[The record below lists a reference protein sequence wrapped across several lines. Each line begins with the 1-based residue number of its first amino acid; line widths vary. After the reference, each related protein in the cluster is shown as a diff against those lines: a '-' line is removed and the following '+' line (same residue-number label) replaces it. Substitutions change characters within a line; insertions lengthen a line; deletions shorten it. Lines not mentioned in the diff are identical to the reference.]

1 MGNLHGSKTLSATC
15 NASPVIKGVD
25 RLGKPGRI
33 TFSRK
38 ENNNMREENLTDV
51 LDSSVMGVS
60 IIHPLNDE
68 GPLNHNKNLRHRKEL
83 FQLDLAVFHPDF
95 IAFAL
100 RFGAMEDS

>member
-1 MGNLHGSKTLSATC
+1 VGNLHGSKTLSATC
-15 NASPVIKGVD
+15 KASPVIKGVD

-51 LDSSVMGVS
+51 FDSSVMGVS

-68 GPLNHNKNLRHRKEL
+68 GQLNHNKNLRHRKEL
-83 FQLDLAVFHPDF
+83 FQLDQAVFHPDF